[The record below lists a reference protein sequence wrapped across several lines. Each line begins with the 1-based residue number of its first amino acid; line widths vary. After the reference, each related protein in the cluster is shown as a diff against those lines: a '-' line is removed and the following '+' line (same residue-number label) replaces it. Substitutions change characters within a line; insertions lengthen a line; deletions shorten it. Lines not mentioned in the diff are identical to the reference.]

1 MLAVMPSLSSVSI
14 EFLLKEYEQLW
25 LQLRDMYNYL
35 LKVYGFYITVLG
47 AAIAGTVTLLHT
59 ETGVQSP
66 LSLPTFFVVAS
77 IGVLVILAAT
87 LMLHVAKLRSVA
99 TEYLNALN
107 RIRRGFCELDQ
118 PVDTYLNLD
127 AKDFTGS
134 KWRNIDFYS
143 YASVALLSGLLL
155 AALDLFLSYKRE
167 MLPPLFCV
175 VSLGV
180 ILIMVWCAAWVGIW
194 PRASKPRLSR
204 HGASPIT

>member
-155 AALDLFLSYKRE
+155 AALDLRHDADRA
-167 MLPPLFCV
+167 
-175 VSLGV
+175 
-180 ILIMVWCAAWVGIW
+180 IAWIRSTLDRLNAWMNEHVGLTTRTPGAT
-194 PRASKPRLSR
+194 PRTRRP
-204 HGASPIT
+204 GD